1 MILIS
6 RLLTI
11 SAGTESDSE
20 CSSLERPKQDIY
32 TRVHRKPT
40 PHKKKHRQQRKSD
53 PSYDK
58 APLIPAYTPDRLKP
72 PDEYRK
78 SVQHSASEGSEGTGD
93 ELQNG
98 KKQRK
103 RRSLKIKKKKAGND
117 LVPLLASSP
126 PTEDVWLRN
135 DSVADENPY
144 EDVKPDSKLPFSG
157 DEPCREELGDSG
169 RWKPFNLKVLRRQDD
184 PEKMRRKEE
193 KKALDEE
200 KRRKKEEERKK
211 SKSVGRSF
219 RRSKKKPK
227 NAPGSEITTK
237 MSLDDYVQKEQRLI
251 PVFVEKCIM
260 QIEEEGLT
268 AEGIYRVPG
277 NRAHVDLLLEKFKED
292 PNIDLNALD
301 IPVNAVATALK
312 GFFSDLHDPLIPSK
326 LYDELI
332 HAAGNIVKNF
342 ISWVICSVFILD
354 TS

>member
-78 SVQHSASEGSEGTGD
+78 
-93 ELQNG
+93 
-98 KKQRK
+98 
-103 RRSLKIKKKKAGND
+103 
-117 LVPLLASSP
+117 
-126 PTEDVWLRN
+126 LRN